1 MDLRA
6 GYGERKNLSA
16 FLLFIFYNF
25 YSFSGPCNNFIKRDC
40 CLKTIYEVLNKCG
53 HGFFFF
59 SESLNFH
66 GMLYS
71 PVSYSMGFYD
81 YTSRPALSY
90 FILCLQMNKC
100 LKQISLFSYS

>member
-59 SESLNFH
+59 FQR
-66 GMLYS
+66 
-71 PVSYSMGFYD
+71 V
-81 YTSRPALSY
+81 
-90 FILCLQMNKC
+90 
-100 LKQISLFSYS
+100 